1 MSNKEQKTAA
11 AKAQQKTSSAATK
24 QRTVTPTT
32 KQPRKPGHALPQ
44 VNAASDHIDE
54 ALSGMYGDDNNQ
66 PERKISPKK
75 HLDPSGGVVKP
86 HILFRLARKNLFFKK
101 LRTSLTVLG
110 VVIGIGSVVFLVSFG
125 FGLQNLVNKQ
135 VVGSKSVN
143 TIDVTS
149 TRSKILKL
157 DQQNISAVKGIAS
170 VDKVTQVYTAA
181 GKLKVNNSQLDSVV
195 YGTTKDYMELASLT
209 ATEGSV
215 LGDGEV
221 AGAIVNTALLTATGQ
236 NDNKKAVNQTIDLTF
251 TIQETVNGDKKSVT
265 KPFKISGVI
274 ESGSGAEMYIPQA
287 YFTNANAAAANQLKV
302 LVNDQ
307 SKIPEVR
314 KGIEALGFSTTSPL
328 DTLDQINQV
337 FTLLKF
343 VLLGFGGIGMLI
355 AILGMFNTLTI
366 SLLERTREI
375 GLMITLGARQRDVK
389 RMFVVESLL
398 LSMLGGLFGIAG
410 AYLLG
415 MIVNFV
421 LNRFAQSRGVTEAV
435 SAFSFPP
442 ALLLLVVLLSGLLGL
457 IVVYFPARRASRIN
471 PIDAL
476 RYE

>member
-1 MSNKEQKTAA
+1 MTKPLPRTERIERLSTNK
-11 AKAQQKTSSAATK
+11 
-24 QRTVTPTT
+24 
-32 KQPRKPGHALPQ
+32 
-44 VNAASDHIDE
+44 AS
-54 ALSGMYGDDNNQ
+54 
-66 PERKISPKK
+66 
-75 HLDPSGGVVKP
+75 VVKF
-86 HILFRLARKNLFFKK
+86 HILLRLARKNLFFKK

-110 VVIGIGSVVFLVSFG
+110 VIIGIGSVVFLVSFG

-157 DQQNISAVKGIAS
+157 NDENINAVKSVKS
-170 VDKVTQVYTAA
+170 VDKLTKVYTAA
-181 GKLKVNNSQLDSVV
+181 GKLKINNSQVDSVV
-195 YGTTKDYMELASLT
+195 YGTSKDYMELASLNT
-209 ATEGSV
+209 SRGTTLPDADGSAV
-215 LGDGEV
+215 
-221 AGAIVNTALLTATGQ
+221 VNTSLLNATGLTDHQ
-236 NDNKKAVNQTIDLTF
+236 KALGQTINLTF
-251 TIQETVNGDKKSVT
+251 TIQENTAGEKTTIT
-265 KPFKISGVI
+265 KDVKIIGVI
-274 ESGSGAEMYIPQA
+274 DSGAGAEIYVQQH
-287 YFTNANAAAANQLKV
+287 YFEEADAVAATQLKV
-302 LVNDQ
+302 LVGEQ
-307 SKIPEVR
+307 KSIPQVR
-314 KGIEALGFSTTSPL
+314 KEIEALGFSTTSPL

-375 GLMITLGARQRDVK
+375 GLMISLGARQRDVK
-389 RMFVVESLL
+389 RMFVVESLI
-398 LSMLGGLFGIAG
+398 LSLMGGLMGIGG
-410 AYLLG
+410 AFILG
-415 MIVNFV
+415 TIADMI
-421 LNRFAQSRGVTEAV
+421 LNRFAHSRGVVDNV

-442 ALLLLVVLLSGLLGL
+442 LLLALVVLLSAVLGL